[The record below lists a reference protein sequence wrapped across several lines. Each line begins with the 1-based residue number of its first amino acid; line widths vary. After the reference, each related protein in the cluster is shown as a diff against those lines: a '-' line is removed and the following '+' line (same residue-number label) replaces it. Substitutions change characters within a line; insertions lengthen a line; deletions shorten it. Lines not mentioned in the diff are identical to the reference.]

1 MNPLFPFRTRALRGL
16 AALAATTLLAL
27 AATDPARAEVVQL
40 HQEGGTYV
48 VPVLLNHKVIRSFTI
63 DSGSADVSIPEEVF
77 TLLIREGTVA
87 QQDMLDTRRYRLA
100 DGSEQT
106 SRRFLIRSLRVG
118 NVELRDVVASVVPE
132 GGELLLGQSFLSRLS
147 SWSIDNDRHTLA
159 LNGSAKAAATES
171 AEAAASVSAAGTQP
185 RPAVAPPSVLLP
197 SVALPSGDSEFLKAF
212 AYLVTGSNDSSE
224 IKVVD
229 RAECIVEVR
238 PKGSVPASGA
248 STPEQAMLLHFNN
261 VDRSR
266 SEIRASTDPPP
277 RVEVTLRGVAV
288 AENPAYPGSKAEA
301 VHTIVLQSAAYDRV
315 RSAWSYIYSHGCR
328 GLNWSSR
335 SAGHP

>member
-1 MNPLFPFRTRALRGL
+1 MSRLLPHALRGL
-16 AALAATTLLAL
+16 AGLAAAALLAL
-27 AATDPARAEVVQL
+27 GGSHGARAEVVQL
-40 HQEGGTYV
+40 QLEGGTYV
-48 VPVLLNHKVIRSFTI
+48 VPVLLNHEVIRSFTI

-77 TLLIREGTVA
+77 TLLLRSGTVA
-87 QQDMLDTRRYRLA
+87 QQDLLDTRRYRLA

-118 NVELRDVVASVVPE
+118 SVELRDVVASVVPE

-159 LNGSAKAAATES
+159 LNGSVRAAAT
-171 AEAAASVSAAGTQP
+171 AIPAAAAAVSPAGIEQ
-185 RPAVAPPSVLLP
+185 RPA
-197 SVALPSGDSEFLKAF
+197 VALPSGDSEFLKAL
-212 AYLVTGSNDSSE
+212 AYLVTGSEDSGE

-229 RAECIVEVR
+229 RAECIVEVQ
-238 PKGSVPASGA
+238 PKSSAPAA
-248 STPEQAMLLHFNN
+248 SAPDQAMRLHFNN

-266 SEIRASTDPPP
+266 SEIRMTTDAPP

-288 AENPAYPGSKAEA
+288 AENPGHPESKAVA
-301 VHTIVLQSAAYDRV
+301 VHTIVLQTAEYDRV

-335 SAGHP
+335 SGAHR

>member
-1 MNPLFPFRTRALRGL
+1 MSRFRPHNPRGL
-16 AALAATTLLAL
+16 ARLAAATLLAL
-27 AATDPARAEVVQL
+27 AGGHFAQAEVVQL
-40 HQEGGTYV
+40 QLEGGTYV
-48 VPVLLNHKVIRSFTI
+48 VPVLLNHKIIRSFTI

-77 TLLIREGTVA
+77 TLLIRSGTVA
-87 QQDMLDTRRYRLA
+87 QQDLLDTRRYRLA

-106 SRRFLIRSLRVG
+106 SQRFLIRSLRVG
-118 NVELRDVVASVVPE
+118 SVELRDVVASVVPE

-159 LNGSAKAAATES
+159 LNGLAKTAPSPAAQAAA
-171 AEAAASVSAAGTQP
+171 AVSAPGMEQ
-185 RPAVAPPSVLLP
+185 RPA
-197 SVALPSGDSEFLKAF
+197 VALPSGDSEFLKAL
-212 AYLVTGSNDSSE
+212 AYLVTGSDDSGE

-238 PKGSVPASGA
+238 PKSSAPAA
-248 STPEQAMLLHFNN
+248 SAPDQAMRLHFNN

-266 SEIRASTDPPP
+266 SEIRTTTGAPP

-288 AENPAYPGSKAEA
+288 AENPGHPESKAEA
-301 VHTIVLQSAAYDRV
+301 VHTIVLQTAEYDRV

-335 SAGHP
+335 SSEHR

>member
-1 MNPLFPFRTRALRGL
+1 M
-16 AALAATTLLAL
+16 LLAL
-27 AATDPARAEVVQL
+27 AGSHFARAEVVQL
-40 HQEGGTYV
+40 QLEGGTYV
-48 VPVLLNHKVIRSFTI
+48 VPVLLNHKIIRSFTI

-77 TLLIREGTVA
+77 TLLIRSGTVA
-87 QQDMLDTRRYRLA
+87 QQDLLDTRRYRLA

-118 NVELRDVVASVVPE
+118 GVELRDVVASVVPE

-159 LNGSAKAAATES
+159 LNGSARAAPTPTAAA
-171 AEAAASVSAAGTQP
+171 AAAVSPAGTEQ
-185 RPAVAPPSVLLP
+185 RPA
-197 SVALPSGDSEFLKAF
+197 VALPSGDSELLKAL
-212 AYLVTGSNDSSE
+212 AYLTTGSEDVAE

-238 PKGSVPASGA
+238 PKSGA
-248 STPEQAMLLHFNN
+248 LAAGASAPDHAMLLHFNN
-261 VDRSR
+261 IDRSR
-266 SEIRASTDPPP
+266 SEIRTTTDAPP

-288 AENPAYPGSKAEA
+288 AEDPGHPESKAEA
-301 VHTIVLQSAAYDRV
+301 VHTMVLPTAEYDRV

-335 SAGHP
+335 SGEHR

>member
-1 MNPLFPFRTRALRGL
+1 MSRLLPHALWKIAGL
-16 AALAATTLLAL
+16 AAAALLAL
-27 AATDPARAEVVQL
+27 GGSRIARAEVVQL
-40 HQEGGTYV
+40 QLEGGTYV

-77 TLLIREGTVA
+77 TLLIRSGTVA
-87 QQDMLDTRRYRLA
+87 QQDLLDTRRYRLA

-159 LNGSAKAAATES
+159 LNGSAKAAPTPTV
-171 AEAAASVSAAGTQP
+171 AAAAVVSPADIEQ
-185 RPAVAPPSVLLP
+185 RPAVAL
-197 SVALPSGDSEFLKAF
+197 ASGDSEFLKAF
-212 AYLVTGSNDSSE
+212 AYLVTGSEDAGE

-229 RAECIVEVR
+229 RAECIVA
-238 PKGSVPASGA
+238 VPAKSPAVPAGA
-248 STPEQAMLLHFNN
+248 GVPAMLLHFNN

-266 SEIRASTDPPP
+266 SEIRAATDAPP
-277 RVEVTLRGVAV
+277 RIEVTLRGVAV
-288 AENPAYPGSKAEA
+288 AENPGHPESKAEA
-301 VHTIVLQSAAYDRV
+301 VHTIVLPAADYDRV

-328 GLNWSSR
+328 GLNWSSHG
-335 SAGHP
+335 AAHP

>member
-1 MNPLFPFRTRALRGL
+1 MLVALGSSPF
-16 AALAATTLLAL
+16 
-27 AATDPARAEVVQL
+27 ARAEVVQL
-40 HQEGGTYV
+40 HLEGGTYV

-106 SRRFLIRSLRVG
+106 SRRFLVRSLRVG

-171 AEAAASVSAAGTQP
+171 AEATASVSPAGTLQ
-185 RPAVAPPSVLLP
+185 RPAVTLP
-197 SVALPSGDSEFLKAF
+197 TGDSEFLKAF
-212 AYLVTGSNDSSE
+212 AYLVTGSDDSGE

-238 PKGSVPASGA
+238 PKGSAPATGA
-248 STPEQAMLLHFNN
+248 STPEHAMRLHFNN

-277 RVEVTLRGVAV
+277 RVEVTLR
-288 AENPAYPGSKAEA
+288 
-301 VHTIVLQSAAYDRV
+301 
-315 RSAWSYIYSHGCR
+315 
-328 GLNWSSR
+328 
-335 SAGHP
+335 

>member
-1 MNPLFPFRTRALRGL
+1 MSRYLPRPFCRL
-16 AALAATTLLAL
+16 AGLAATTLLAL
-27 AATDPARAEVVQL
+27 ATSDFARAEVVQL
-40 HQEGGTYV
+40 HLEGGTYV
-48 VPVLLNHKVIRSFTI
+48 VPVLLNHKIIRSFTI

-77 TLLIREGTVA
+77 TLLIRAGTVA

-159 LNGSAKAAATES
+159 LNGSAKAAATPTT
-171 AEAAASVSAAGTQP
+171 EAAAAVSPADVEQ
-185 RPAVAPPSVLLP
+185 RPAVA
-197 SVALPSGDSEFLKAF
+197 VASGDSEFLKAL
-212 AYLVTGSNDSSE
+212 AYLVTGSDNAGE

-229 RAECIVEVR
+229 RAECIVEVQ
-238 PKGSVPASGA
+238 PKSSAPAAGA
-248 STPEQAMLLHFNN
+248 GTPERAMLLHFNN

-266 SEIRASTDPPP
+266 SEIRTSSDAPP

-288 AENPAYPGSKAEA
+288 AENPAHPEAKAEA
-301 VHTIVLQSAAYDRV
+301 VHTIVLQSAEYDRV

-335 SAGHP
+335 NGEHR

>member
-1 MNPLFPFRTRALRGL
+1 MSRLLPHALRAIAGL
-16 AALAATTLLAL
+16 AAATLVAL
-27 AATDPARAEVVQL
+27 GGSPCARAEVVQL
-40 HQEGGTYV
+40 QLEGGTYV
-48 VPVLLNHKVIRSFTI
+48 VPVLLNHKIIRSFTI

-77 TLLIREGTVA
+77 TLLIRSGTVA
-87 QQDMLDTRRYRLA
+87 QQDLLDTRRYRLA

-159 LNGSAKAAATES
+159 LNGSAKAAPTPTPT
-171 AEAAASVSAAGTQP
+171 AAAAVDSPAGMEQRPGMEPRSVG
-185 RPAVAPPSVLLP
+185 
-197 SVALPSGDSEFLKAF
+197 ALPSGDSEFLKAL
-212 AYLVTGSNDSSE
+212 AYLVTGRDDASE
-224 IKVVD
+224 VKVVD
-229 RAECIVEVR
+229 RAECIVEV
-238 PKGSVPASGA
+238 PPGSNALASGTSA
-248 STPEQAMLLHFNN
+248 PATLLHFNN

-266 SEIRASTDPPP
+266 SEIRATTGAPP

-288 AENPAYPGSKAEA
+288 AENPGHPESKAEA
-301 VHTIVLQSAAYDRV
+301 VHTLVLQTADYDRV

-335 SAGHP
+335 GAAHP

>member
-1 MNPLFPFRTRALRGL
+1 MFRFLPRALCKIAGI
-16 AALAATTLLAL
+16 AAATLVAL
-27 AATDPARAEVVQL
+27 GSSPFARAEVVQL
-40 HQEGGTYV
+40 HLEGGTYV

-106 SRRFLIRSLRVG
+106 SRRFLVRSLRVG

-171 AEAAASVSAAGTQP
+171 AETAVNVPPAGTQQ
-185 RPAVAPPSVLLP
+185 RPAVALP
-197 SVALPSGDSEFLKAF
+197 SVALPSVGLAPGDSEFLKAF
-212 AYLVTGSNDSSE
+212 AYLVTGSDDSGE

-238 PKGSVPASGA
+238 PKGSAPATGA
-248 STPEQAMLLHFNN
+248 STPEHAMRLHFNN

-288 AENPAYPGSKAEA
+288 VENPAHPESKAEA
-301 VHTIVLQSAAYDRV
+301 VHTIVLQSAEYDRV

-335 SAGHP
+335 SGEHRGSP